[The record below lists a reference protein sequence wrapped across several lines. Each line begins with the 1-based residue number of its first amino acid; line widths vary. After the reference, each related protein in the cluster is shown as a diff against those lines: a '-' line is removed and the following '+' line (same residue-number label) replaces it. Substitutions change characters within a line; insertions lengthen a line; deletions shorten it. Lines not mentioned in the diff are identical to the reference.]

1 MTARGLREQK
11 REATGQA
18 MARAAYDLALERGLD
33 GFGTDDVVQRAGFA
47 RRTFA
52 NHYSCKEEA
61 VVSVVLAG
69 VDDASAALGELPDQV
84 TLLDA
89 LQAVMREQFTTDTL
103 ATMRELMALAR
114 RHPALRPY
122 VLEVQDRMRRSAQE
136 LLREVAGDRY
146 PGLYVPLLLGS
157 VYGAAMAALEGQ
169 VEVQLGSDDE
179 APGAMDYQG
188 FLDLTFGYL
197 RNGF

>member
-1 MTARGLREQK
+1 MSRHLRELK
-11 REATGQA
+11 REATAQA
-18 MARAAYDLALERGLD
+18 LALAAYELALERGLD
-33 GFGTDDVVQRAGFA
+33 GFGIDDIVGRAGFA

-69 VDDASAALGELPDQV
+69 VDNASAALNELPKQV
-84 TLLDA
+84 SLLDA
-89 LQAVMREQFTTDTL
+89 LQAVIREQFTTDSL
-103 ATMRELMALAR
+103 ATMRELMTLAR

-122 VLEVQDRMRRSAQE
+122 VLEVQDRMRRSAHE
-136 LLREVAGDRY
+136 LLSAIAGDRY

-169 VEVQLGSDDE
+169 VDVQLSSDDQ
-179 APGAMDYQG
+179 APGAMDYPG